1 MAATTGPQQF
11 HSDWVCAPG
20 MDGVSLDSLVSDTVN
35 LNSCVKAIY
44 IGVSSGS
51 KVSLVT
57 PAGTLLTFQNVIAG
71 SVLPMAAI
79 RILTSTTATG
89 LIGLY

>member
-35 LNSCVKAIY
+35 LNSCVNANHEDISIATEFAKWNKA
-44 IGVSSGS
+44 GG
-51 KVSLVT
+51 KVLKGLESRR
-57 PAGTLLTFQNVIAG
+57 
-71 SVLPMAAI
+71 AAE
-79 RILTSTTATG
+79 SA
-89 LIGLY
+89 LYYTK

>member
-44 IGVSSGS
+44 VLLVS
-51 KVSLVT
+51 
-57 PAGTLLTFQNVIAG
+57 
-71 SVLPMAAI
+71 
-79 RILTSTTATG
+79 
-89 LIGLY
+89 